1 MDYGNGSAG
10 DGWVA
15 IGKNS
20 KANTFVNGSGA
31 STALGYDAI
40 AEGEYSSAM
49 GSRTHAI
56 GGASMA
62 LGLVQYQKAI
72 EVSRWVHLR
81 IHLANTRWPGSL
93 FKALGKLSI
102 AMGDYSKADGANA
115 IALGK
120 YR

>member
-40 AEGEYSSAM
+40 AEGEYSSAI

-81 IHLANTRWPGSL
+81 IHLANTRWPWV
-93 FKALGKLSI
+93 AI
-102 AMGDYSKADGANA
+102 PRRWANC
-115 IALGK
+115 L
-120 YR
+120 